1 MCYSICWSQLPR
13 CEDVVASKCLR
24 PVVPKPQ
31 HDNTIVALEELKTKQ
46 QTLGSVLSV
55 SIERFLFT
63 KKCLFLFLPKMMSN
77 VFCQNLQKFWPF

>member
-63 KKCLFLFLPKMMSN
+63 KN
-77 VFCQNLQKFWPF
+77 VCFCFYRK